1 MRVLAIVF
9 AAYAAIAVA
18 GTSAWSQESPSE
30 GVLLEADDITYDTE
44 RSVVAAKGNVEIV
57 ASGRILQ
64 ADVLRYDQEA
74 DVVIASGNVSLLER
88 DGTVLFADELELSD
102 QLKNGSISG
111 FQALLSDD
119 SRFAAASAT
128 RTDGNLTVMR
138 RAVYTPCR
146 VCEDEPTPLW
156 RIRATGVTH
165 DQAKQQISYTNARL
179 EMFGIPVLYTPY
191 FSHPDPTVD
200 RKSGLLVPTQSQ
212 STQLGVAVEVPYFFN
227 IAPNLDATFS
237 PIFTSKEGVILG
249 GEFRERLDS
258 GTYTLDGS
266 ITRPE
271 ARNDLN
277 VKTGNRVTRSHLF
290 ATGAFDWNESW
301 RWGFDGAIASDDTY
315 LRRYQ
320 ISDADTLTSN
330 VFVEGFS
337 DRNYAAA
344 NGYFF
349 QGLRTEDDPGETP
362 LILPQI
368 EHSLVTRP
376 DRFGGS
382 FRVNSSFLA
391 LTRRQGT
398 NSNRISVRGHW
409 FLPQVGRLG
418 DVRSITAEIKADGY
432 LTSDVVDQ
440 QKPLTPNDDGLTARL
455 VPQVTFDWR
464 LPFIRQERGARQ
476 VLEPIVNASVSPYG
490 GNPSE
495 IPNEDSLNFEFDD
508 TNIFSDNRFPGIDRI
523 EGGPRL
529 NYGFRYGI
537 YGEQGGYIA
546 ALLGQVLRPKADD
559 TFADKTGLEARN
571 SDYVGRID
579 IAPSPLLRFYE
590 RVRLDRDTL
599 AMRRNE
605 IAIDA
610 GPDRYRFNATYVRLR
625 RELTADELTDREEI
639 NLSILAGLS
648 RYWDLRASTRR
659 DLTESGGTINSG
671 IGLVYE
677 DECFNVS
684 VDFNRYFTRD
694 RDVEPSTTVS
704 FRVRFKHLG

>member
-1 MRVLAIVF
+1 MRLLAIVF
-9 AAYAAIAVA
+9 AAYTAFAVA
-18 GTSAWSQESPSE
+18 GSPAWSQESTAE

-44 RSVVAAKGNVEIV
+44 RSVVAARGNVEIV

-74 DVVIASGNVSLLER
+74 DVVTASGNVSLLER
-88 DGTVLFADELELSD
+88 DGTVLFADELELRD

-128 RTDGNLTVMR
+128 RTGGNLTVMR

-146 VCEDEPTPLW
+146 VCEEEPTPLW

-165 DQAKQQISYTNARL
+165 DQIKQQISYTNARL

-237 PIFTSKEGVILG
+237 PIFTSKEGMVLG

-258 GTYTLDGS
+258 GTYKLDGS

-290 ATGAFDWNESW
+290 ATGAFNWNETW

-391 LTRRQGT
+391 LSRKQGT
-398 NSNRISVRGHW
+398 NSNRLSVRGHW

-432 LTSDVVDQ
+432 LTSDVVDA
-440 QKPLTPNDDGLTARL
+440 QKPLTPNNDGLTARL

-464 LPFIRQERGARQ
+464 LPLIRQEHGARQ
-476 VLEPIVNASVSPYG
+476 VIEPIVNASISPYG

-537 YGEQGGYIA
+537 YGDQGGYIA

-579 IAPSPLLRFYE
+579 IAPSSLLRFYE

-605 IAIDA
+605 IAVDA
-610 GPDRYRFNATYVRLR
+610 GPDRYRLNATYVRLR

-659 DLTESGGTINSG
+659 DLTESGGTINSA

-684 VDFNRYFTRD
+684 VDFKRDFTRD